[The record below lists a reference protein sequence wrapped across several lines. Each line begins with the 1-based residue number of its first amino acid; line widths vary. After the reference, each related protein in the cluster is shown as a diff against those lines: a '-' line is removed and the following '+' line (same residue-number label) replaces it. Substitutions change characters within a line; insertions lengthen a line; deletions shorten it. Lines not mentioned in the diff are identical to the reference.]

1 MDKTISSDLN
11 PTMLASKTFDHII
24 EHVQTSNLNFQLQ
37 LSPFSATISL
47 KKSFVKDR
55 FGNILLPS
63 SEVNENELK
72 IKMQEYSDLLGENDQ
87 LKTTIME
94 MQEHN
99 KSKDN
104 TIEIL
109 EEKLSKAEASALKAF
124 ADKNDEVTSYKT
136 ALKNANKEIYSL
148 KNELSSKHK
157 NVKEAEKELYNQ
169 NRECDKVQDNLKK
182 CKLEN
187 DALRSENKK
196 LLKKLRQKGKRE
208 SLENNND
215 VNENNPDVISSKEQ
229 ENHARVTPALSQISP
244 STLTRQPSSP
254 VSSAAS
260 PSCSAPLSPQTP
272 PPATETNLGRVFE
285 TLGTASTGSSG
296 LASQE
301 MPPLSSSTDTH
312 LKTSES
318 SSKHFFNF
326 DAQFDKIFELVE
338 AYEKKKKDSQ
348 I

>member
-63 SEVNENELK
+63 SKVNENELK
-72 IKMQEYSDLLGENDQ
+72 IRMQEYSDLLGENKQ
-87 LKTTIME
+87 LRTTIIE

-109 EEKLSKAEASALKAF
+109 EEKLSKAELSALKAF
-124 ADKNDEVTSYKT
+124 ADKNDEVASYKT
-136 ALKNANKEIYSL
+136 ALKNGNKEINSL
-148 KNELSSKHK
+148 KKELSSMHK

-187 DALRSENKK
+187 DVLRSEKRNYSKSCDK
-196 LLKKLRQKGKRE
+196 RGK
-208 SLENNND
+208 EN
-215 VNENNPDVISSKEQ
+215 PWKILMMLM
-229 ENHARVTPALSQISP
+229 RTIL
-244 STLTRQPSSP
+244 TLFLTRS
-254 VSSAAS
+254 
-260 PSCSAPLSPQTP
+260 
-272 PPATETNLGRVFE
+272 R
-285 TLGTASTGSSG
+285 
-296 LASQE
+296 
-301 MPPLSSSTDTH
+301 
-312 LKTSES
+312 
-318 SSKHFFNF
+318 
-326 DAQFDKIFELVE
+326 KIM
-338 AYEKKKKDSQ
+338 Q
-348 I
+348 G